1 MATTR
6 LIKSKLY
13 IEPHN
18 NYQMASKM
26 QKNYIDMFS
35 IAYRKKFE
43 FKFKFGLNFSRPN
56 HIILEL
62 NIENEIKI
70 VPNFNMKY
78 HMLMLC
84 VE

>member
-1 MATTR
+1 
-6 LIKSKLY
+6 
-13 IEPHN
+13 
-18 NYQMASKM
+18 MASKM

-35 IAYRKKFE
+35 IAYRKNSNSNSNLVITFN
-43 FKFKFGLNFSRPN
+43 LDL

-62 NIENEIKI
+62 NIKNEIKI

-84 VE
+84 VEWETILKYRR

>member
-1 MATTR
+1 
-6 LIKSKLY
+6 
-13 IEPHN
+13 
-18 NYQMASKM
+18 MASKM

-35 IAYRKKFE
+35 IAYRKNSNSNSNLVITFN
-43 FKFKFGLNFSRPN
+43 LDL

-62 NIENEIKI
+62 NIKNEIKI